1 MPRFSSLIAAGML
14 GLLAACADSRTPQA
28 FDQRMSGFVG
38 RPEAEL
44 VAGLGV
50 PSRTYEADG
59 RRLLQW
65 DFLQPSTTPAVYPSI
80 GLGFSSFNF
89 GRSSGSGVGLGTG
102 LGVGPVG
109 GAPLGCSVVFAT
121 QGGTVQ
127 SFTRNGPGCIA

>member
-1 MPRFSSLIAAGML
+1 MPRLPSLIAAGML

-38 RPEAEL
+38 RSEAEL

-50 PSRTYEADG
+50 PSRSYEADG

-65 DFLQPSTTPAVYPSI
+65 DFLQPSTSPAVYPSI
-80 GLGFSSFNF
+80 GLGFGSFNF

-127 SFTRNGPGCIA
+127 SFTRNGPGCVA